1 MAVRAAR
8 AAGLGTGPKCFL
20 DDVLDGARTATAFG
34 AATEAAID
42 LLGMTHGV
50 VGVSDG
56 GSDIVIA
63 EDVTGTDD
71 HGKRQALR

>member
-1 MAVRAAR
+1 MRAAG
-8 AAGLGTGPKCFL
+8 ATGLGTGAKCL
-20 DDVLDGARTATAFG
+20 LYDRLDGARTATAFS

-42 LLGMTHGV
+42 LLGMAHSV

-56 GSDIVIA
+56 GADIVIA
-63 EDVTGTDD
+63 QHVTGTDD